1 MWEPQIATTFG
12 VKSKQVFSVL
22 ELLAEGSTVPFIA
35 RYRKEKTGGLDEVQI
50 IDIKNEFERLEAFR
64 KRKDYILQHIEEQGK
79 LTSELKKLIDEC
91 SEATILE
98 DLYLPYKTR
107 RKTRADI
114 ARDKGLEPLA
124 KVIFE
129 QKENR
134 LLQNLKPYLTDSIQT
149 EAEAIQGA
157 KDIIAE
163 WINEDAAVRLHL
175 REQFEQHANLFA
187 KPARGKKDLP
197 EAQKFRD
204 YFNFEQR
211 LTGMPSHRFLAVMRG
226 YDLGFLSV
234 KAEPDPEKSLRWVKR
249 KILNGYND
257 LSDIVA
263 DALDDSYSRLLQP
276 SLENEILS
284 NEKKR
289 ADEEAI
295 AVFALNAQQLLLASP
310 LGEKRVL
317 ALDPGF
323 RTGCKW
329 VCLSER
335 GELLANGAIFPHE
348 PQRQIETSQTTIEKA
363 IREFQ
368 IEAIAVGNGTAGRET
383 LQFLQNFVGETLP
396 LFMVNESGASIYSA
410 SAAASEEFPGHDV
423 TVRGAVSIGRRLMDP
438 LAELVKIDPKS
449 IGVGQYQH
457 DVNQSLLQD
466 RLTDVVTLSV
476 NKVGVNLN
484 TASQHLLS
492 YVSGLGPALAE
503 KIISYRKEIKG
514 FESRDELKKVPRL
527 GAKAFEQ
534 CAGFLRIRNSKN
546 PLDNT
551 GVHPERY
558 DLVKKMAKKAGVAV
572 TDLIGNEGAW
582 NRIELEYFIDEKSD
596 IGLPTLKDIKEEM
609 LKPGLDPRGQA
620 ENVSFNISVR
630 KIEDLEV
637 GMQMNG
643 VVTNITNFGCFVDIG
658 VKQDGLVHIS
668 EMANRFIKH
677 PSEVV
682 QLGQQVSVRVTQIDI
697 DRKRLGL
704 SMKD

>member
-64 KRKDYILQHIEEQGK
+64 KRKDYILQHIEVQGK

-134 LLQNLKPYLTDSIQT
+134 FLQNLKPYLTDSIQT

-234 KAEPDPEKSLRWVKR
+234 KAEPDSEKSLRWVKR
-249 KILNGYND
+249 KILKGYND

-263 DALDDSYSRLLQP
+263 DALNDSYSRLLQP

-410 SAAASEEFPGHDV
+410 SAAAREEFPDHDV